1 MFFQPIKL
9 QTTTIFLSTPSEGG
23 CSTVITTPFYCSSDM
38 KRRSICCQTL
48 LLMSRFSLLS
58 FDRIIEGSKGFHSE
72 QRSDITAK
80 RYCLNT
86 TSPPSTVITTC
97 VSMIFRTSEEASEEP
112 NSTTSRSSTTKS
124 ASFPTSI
131 EPLISSSKFA

>member
-1 MFFQPIKL
+1 MFFQPLEL
-9 QTTTIFLSTPSEGG
+9 QTTTIFLFASSEGG
-23 CSTVITTPFYCSSDM
+23 CSAVRTTSPYCSFDM
-38 KRRSICCQTL
+38 KRRSICYQTL

-58 FDRIIEGSKGFHSE
+58 FDRIIEGSKVVHSE
-72 QRSDITAK
+72 QRGDVTAE
-80 RYCLNT
+80 RHCLKT
-86 TSPPSTVITTC
+86 TSPPSTVISTC
-97 VSMIFRTSEEASEEP
+97 VSMISRTSEEASEEP